1 MSIFDNFWFQKNS
14 PTHQDS
20 FKVVLR
26 QLNYE
31 FDLYKIKSLTKKIKR
46 KELNKR
52 IWGIYDG
59 QYLYINCFFISF
71 KKSYSIAEEIGSSIY
86 IKAPPIMSLA
96 QENSIY
102 RTSVNFGLVGG
113 LVSTAAVSGKIGD
126 NVNYIIDQ
134 NSGIPNILNKTY
146 LYKILESQ
154 QDLLEQYKKEINQD
168 DLKTELKY
176 IRLLNRV
183 CL

>member
-1 MSIFDNFWFQKNS
+1 
-14 PTHQDS
+14 
-20 FKVVLR
+20 
-26 QLNYE
+26 
-31 FDLYKIKSLTKKIKR
+31 
-46 KELNKR
+46 
-52 IWGIYDG
+52 
-59 QYLYINCFFISF
+59 
-71 KKSYSIAEEIGSSIY
+71 Y

-176 IRLLNRV
+176 IRLLNSRNK
-183 CL
+183 

>member
-1 MSIFDNFWFQKNS
+1 MTIFDFKKNS

-96 QENSIY
+96 TV
-102 RTSVNFGLVGG
+102 R
-113 LVSTAAVSGKIGD
+113 K
-126 NVNYIIDQ
+126 
-134 NSGIPNILNKTY
+134 
-146 LYKILESQ
+146 
-154 QDLLEQYKKEINQD
+154 
-168 DLKTELKY
+168 
-176 IRLLNRV
+176 
-183 CL
+183 